1 MRISDWSSDVCSS
14 DLNSE
19 YLIYSL
25 VAVVIIY
32 IFDGIQNLI
41 YGQHPSV
48 HPCRRH
54 SRSAHPSGRRRRTP
68 ARTHHRGTAVGRH
81 STERARIV
89 RAPWR
94 LSHTFARGIPPAG
107 LRGSGR
113 NSTQSRRKRS
123 EEPRVGKE
131 LESTWRSRGAP
142 CH

>member
-48 HPCRRH
+48 HPCRRQC
-54 SRSAHPSGRRRRTP
+54 RSAHPSGRRRRTP
-68 ARTHHRGTAVGRH
+68 ARTHHRGTAVGRP
-81 STERARIV
+81 STERA
-89 RAPWR
+89 
-94 LSHTFARGIPPAG
+94 G
-107 LRGSGR
+107 
-113 NSTQSRRKRS
+113 S
-123 EEPRVGKE
+123 EERHVGQE
-131 LESTWRSRGAP
+131 GDSTGSFMWCP
-142 CH
+142 EH